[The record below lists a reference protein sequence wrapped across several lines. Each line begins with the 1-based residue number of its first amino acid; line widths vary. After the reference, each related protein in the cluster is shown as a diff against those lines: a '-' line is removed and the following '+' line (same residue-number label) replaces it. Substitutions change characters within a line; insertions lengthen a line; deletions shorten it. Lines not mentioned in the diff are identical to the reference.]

1 MTPDTGKKKKNWY
14 GVHGKR
20 PKKLDS
26 ILNKFYTFIL
36 QKKKKKKKKYRS
48 SYIKKAT
55 SSYFSIW
62 RLKSQ

>member
-36 QKKKKKKKKYRS
+36 QRQKKKKKNTDLHTLKKQLLL
-48 SYIKKAT
+48 ILV
-55 SSYFSIW
+55 FGV
-62 RLKSQ
+62 

>member
-36 QKKKKKKKKYRS
+36 QRQKKKKKNTDLHTLKKQLHL
-48 SYIKKAT
+48 ILV
-55 SSYFSIW
+55 FGV
-62 RLKSQ
+62 